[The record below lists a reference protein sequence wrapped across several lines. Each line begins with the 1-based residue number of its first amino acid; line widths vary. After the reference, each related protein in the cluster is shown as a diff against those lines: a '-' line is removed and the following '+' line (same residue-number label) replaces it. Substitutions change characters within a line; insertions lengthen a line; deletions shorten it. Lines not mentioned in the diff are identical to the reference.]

1 MGSKG
6 LVEDQKRPF
15 PSLKPARK
23 KPVYGKPE
31 VVGDGSVKILI
42 YHDKNP
48 NRAGYRV
55 AYWQGRLKVR
65 KFFVEY
71 TRAKA
76 EARRIAGNLRAGKV
90 QVANTDESDLQ
101 DLNRARL
108 AIAGL
113 GVSLEQA
120 AREYAEA
127 QKLLD
132 GKSVLGFVQT
142 HLARVGKLKD
152 ATMIEA
158 AHALIEEKK
167 ARGKGHTWIKSL
179 RNFLLNSALRKLEKP
194 MIAVTVDDLEN
205 LLRTW
210 KGRTRNNKIRFLV
223 QLFNYAKGKYIPEAE
238 KSVAQKLPFDV
249 ETPGE
254 VQIWTPEEAKK
265 LLDAALPE
273 ELPFF
278 AIALF
283 SGIRTCEICRM
294 DWSQVR
300 PHRDPNEAHIEVK
313 AAGSKKQLGRRI
325 VPILPS
331 LAAYLEKTGVPKSGR
346 IVPNSNM
353 QTRQELLAQRAGLQ
367 WKHNG
372 CRHSFG
378 SYRMADIKNVYQVAE
393 EMGNSPAMI
402 KKHYFQAVTKAEAG
416 RFWNLKPSK

>member
-1 MGSKG
+1 MCM
-6 LVEDQKRPF
+6 DAQKAGRYSQKMASGRPQ
-15 PSLKPARK
+15 P
-23 KPVYGKPE
+23 GKPE
-31 VVGDGSVKILI
+31 VVGDGSVQVLI
-42 YHDKNP
+42 YFDRDKT
-48 NRAGYRV
+48 RTGYRV
-55 AYWQGRLKVR
+55 VFWRGRQRVR
-65 KFFVEY
+65 KFFIEY
-71 TRAKA
+71 TQAKE
-76 EARRIAGNLRAGKV
+76 EARRMAGNLRAGRV
-90 QVANTDESDLQ
+90 EVANTDPADLQ
-101 DLNRARL
+101 DLSRARL

-113 GVSLEQA
+113 GVSLEHA

-127 QKLLD
+127 HKLLE
-132 GKSVLGFVQT
+132 GRSVSGFVQT

-152 ATMIEA
+152 ATMMEA
-158 AHALIEEKK
+158 AHALIEEKT

-179 RNFLLNSALRKLEKP
+179 RNFLLNSSLKKLEKP
-194 MIAVTVDDLEN
+194 MIAVTVEDLEN

-210 KGRTRNNKIRFLV
+210 SGRTRNNKIRFLV

-254 VQIWTPEEAKK
+254 VQIWTPEEAKL
-265 LLDAALPE
+265 LLDQALPE

-278 AIALF
+278 AIAMF

-300 PHRDPNEAHIEVK
+300 PHPDPDESHIEVK

-325 VPILPS
+325 VPILPA
-331 LAAYLEKTGVPKSGR
+331 LAAFLEKTGVPKSGR

-353 QTRQELLAQRAGLQ
+353 QTRQELLALRTGLD
-367 WKHNG
+367 WKYNG

-393 EMGNSPAMI
+393 EMGNSPAMV
-402 KKHYFQAVTKAEAG
+402 KKHYFQAVTKAEAA
-416 RFWNLKPSK
+416 RYWAIRP

>member
-1 MGSKG
+1 M
-6 LVEDQKRPF
+6 EEQKRPL
-15 PSLKPARK
+15 SRLKPARK
-23 KPVYGKPE
+23 KPVYGQPE

-48 NRAGYRV
+48 IRAGYRV
-55 AYWQGRLKVR
+55 VYWQGRLRIR

-71 TRAKA
+71 ARAKE

-90 QVANTDESDLQ
+90 RVANTDESDLQ

-127 QKLLD
+127 HKLLE
-132 GKSVLGFVQT
+132 GKSISGFVQT

-152 ATMIEA
+152 VTMIEA

-179 RNFLLNSALRKLEKP
+179 KNFLLNSALKKLEKP
-194 MIAVTVDDLEN
+194 MIAVTVEDLEN

-223 QLFNYAKGKYIPEAE
+223 QLFNYAKGKYIPETE

-254 VQIWTPEEAKK
+254 VQIWTPDEAKRI
-265 LLDAALPE
+265 LDEALPE

-300 PHRDPNEAHIEVK
+300 PHRDPDEAHIEVK

-325 VPILPS
+325 VPILPA

-353 QTRQELLAQRAGLQ
+353 QTRQELLAQRAGLD

-393 EMGNSPAMI
+393 EMGNSPAMV
-402 KKHYFQAVTKAEAG
+402 KKHYFQAVTKAEAA
-416 RFWNLKPSK
+416 RFWAIRPN

>member
-1 MGSKG
+1 MASG
-6 LVEDQKRPF
+6 RPQ
-15 PSLKPARK
+15 P
-23 KPVYGKPE
+23 GKPE
-31 VVGDGSVKILI
+31 VVGDGSVQVLI
-42 YHDKNP
+42 YFDRDKT
-48 NRAGYRV
+48 RTGYRV
-55 AYWQGRLKVR
+55 VFWRGRQRVR
-65 KFFVEY
+65 KFFIEY
-71 TRAKA
+71 AQAKE
-76 EARRIAGNLRAGKV
+76 EARRIAGNLRAGRIE
-90 QVANTDESDLQ
+90 VANTDPADLQ
-101 DLNRARL
+101 DLSRARL

-113 GVSLEQA
+113 GVSLEHA

-127 QKLLD
+127 HKLLE
-132 GKSVLGFVQT
+132 GKSVSGFVQA

-152 ATMIEA
+152 GTMMEA
-158 AHALIEEKK
+158 AHALIEEKT

-179 RNFLLNSALRKLEKP
+179 RNFLLNSSLKKMEKP

-210 KGRTRNNKIRFLV
+210 SGRTRNNKIRFLV
-223 QLFNYAKGKYIPEAE
+223 QLFNFAKGKYIPEGE

-254 VQIWTPEEAKK
+254 VQIWTPEEAKL
-265 LLDAALPE
+265 LLDQALPE

-278 AIALF
+278 AIAMF

-300 PHRDPNEAHIEVK
+300 PHPDPDESHIEVK

-325 VPILPS
+325 VPILPA
-331 LAAYLEKTGVPKSGR
+331 LAAFLEKTGVPKSGR

-353 QTRQELLAQRAGLQ
+353 QTRQELLALRTGLE
-367 WKHNG
+367 WKYNG

-393 EMGNSPAMI
+393 EMGNSPAMV
-402 KKHYFQAVTKAEAG
+402 KKHYFQAVTKAEAT
-416 RFWNLKPSK
+416 RFWALRP